1 MMRLT
6 SHSMSRNNKGL
17 VIFGFF
23 LSAFLLWQVPPGRAN
38 PIHIKEN
45 QLDFPLDY
53 QGQGISTNA
62 DLNHELFGD
71 TICESTATW
80 EISLTEDGRLHGSYL
95 NPDPKA
101 ASNGECVRTYDRD
114 HPSQGENQITFSG
127 VHADGY
133 FEITDS
139 NLYYDYTNTQFR
151 GHNKNIQGYYDAD
164 HIYTSPAYRY
174 ESSTYASWTDM
185 FGHEFDLPRVGAGS
199 APVDPEPDEGILE
212 EDQPEAGVV
221 DSRGKD
227 DFIDEESSGI
237 NPLLPVA
244 GIGAASA
251 AAAAAAGG
259 AAAAVASR
267 GNNRSRK
274 KPEDQREQKKNDPCA
289 EELDRLREA
298 SAQARAL
305 HDGIQT
311 LRSYLAV
318 LDTMYENVRQSAYW
332 DASIDLGFFGASIFT
347 GPLSTALTGRAVVQG
362 TIGEAMAESAAKSLG
377 AEMMKNI
384 TRGMLEQGIS
394 WESLA
399 KAPYG
404 GAEGVVLQEVIS
416 DLLTQRYQ
424 KRLIQQGTTRTVQKA
439 LVKGYSKQVA
449 SHLASAAGQLISLG
463 KIGSGAYTAA
473 KKLEVIR
480 QEISEIRKS
489 LFEMELHYDDLL
501 SEMRLSRSVYQK
513 CRQSWPVQGLKR

>member
-1 MMRLT
+1 
-6 SHSMSRNNKGL
+6 MSGNNKGL
-17 VIFGFF
+17 VLFGFF

-38 PIHIKEN
+38 PIHTAEN
-45 QLDFPLDY
+45 QLNFPIHY
-53 QGQGISTNA
+53 KGEGISTEA
-62 DLNHELFGD
+62 ILDHYLFGD
-71 TICESTATW
+71 LICTSTATW
-80 EISLTEDGRLHGSYL
+80 EITLNANGTLFGSYL
-95 NPDPKA
+95 NTDPKA
-101 ASNGECVRTYDRD
+101 ASGEECVSVYDQD
-114 HPSQGENQITFSG
+114 HPSGGVNQITFSG
-127 VHADGY
+127 EHSNGF
-133 FEITDS
+133 FEITKS
-139 NLYYDYTNTQFR
+139 NLYYDYTNTKFR
-151 GHNKNIQGYYDAD
+151 GHDKNIQGYYDAD

-174 ESSTYASWTDM
+174 ESSTYANWTDM
-185 FGHEFDLPRVGAGS
+185 FGHEFDLPRVGGGS
-199 APVDPEPDEGILE
+199 APADPEPDEGILE
-212 EDQPEAGVV
+212 EAQPEAGVV
-221 DSRGKD
+221 AGPGQD
-227 DFIDEESSGI
+227 DGRDEDSSGI

-274 KPEDQREQKKNDPCA
+274 KPADQREQKKNDPCA

-318 LDTMYENVRQSAYW
+318 LDTMYENVRQAAYW
-332 DASIDLGFFGASIFT
+332 DASIDLGLFGASIFT

-362 TIGEAMAESAAKSLG
+362 TIGKAMAESAAKSLG

-404 GAEGVVLQEVIS
+404 GAEGVVLEEVIS

-449 SHLASAAGQLISLG
+449 SHLASAAGKLISLG

-480 QEISEIRKS
+480 QEISEMSKT
-489 LFEMELHYDDLL
+489 LLEMELRYDDLL

-513 CRQSWPVQGLKR
+513 CRQTWPVQGLKR